1 MSDRELRQI
10 LRDVMEDIDAGRLAR
25 VGRALGRTAVV
36 ASLAVGSAISCA
48 AAPPRQRD
56 AQVGSEASIVDVGP
70 YAEYGAPFEASV
82 DDASTMHD
90 TGVTADASP
99 SSDASN
105 L

>member
-56 AQVGSEASIVDVGP
+56 AQVGSEASVH
-70 YAEYGAPFEASV
+70 
-82 DDASTMHD
+82 DASPMHD
-90 TGVTADASP
+90 TGITDDASP
-99 SSDASN
+99 SSDASD